1 MPSIET
7 QPTETPKKEIRPT
20 RANRLRQ
27 RIAESTDE
35 ETLAGLERI
44 FEAKLAAVSVYEQQ
58 LASVTDPFAKRT
70 LHRMIRQERQE
81 LLNLAELTDLVEAS
95 PDMGNIAR
103 ARRRLGHRLKMAT
116 GQDTK
121 FLLGALVVGSL
132 LLPSVREKVRPLAV
146 KTVQGIMDLSE
157 QVQGLFS
164 GVKED
169 LEDLVSE
176 AQFEKFKQSID
187 EAITEELPP
196 PAGPDEKPH

>member
-1 MPSIET
+1 M
-7 QPTETPKKEIRPT
+7 
-20 RANRLRQ
+20 
-27 RIAESTDE
+27 AEATDE

-44 FEAKLAAVSVYEQQ
+44 FEAKLAAVNVYEKQ
-58 LASVTDPFAKRT
+58 LASVTDPFARRT
-70 LHRMIRQERQE
+70 LQRMIRQERQE
-81 LLNLAELTDLVEAS
+81 LLDLTDLTDLVEAG

-103 ARRRLGHRLKMAT
+103 ARRRFGHRLKMTT
-116 GQDTK
+116 GQDAK
-121 FLLGALVVGSL
+121 FWLGALVVGSL
-132 LLPSVREKVRPLAV
+132 LLPGVREKVRPLAV

-169 LEDLVSE
+169 IEDLVSE

-187 EAITEELPP
+187 DAIGEELPP